1 MLTKKEGGGI
11 VMDAELGK
19 YVTQVKGQDYI
30 KYSGLLSYAHK
41 KGLVN
46 MWIMDKNIDTENK
59 VAIVQVKVQIS
70 DEEGMLYEFEG
81 IGSANKQNTPLHL
94 EGSYV
99 ELAHTRAK
107 ARALRD
113 ALNIDMNSFEEVMK
127 QEE

>member
-1 MLTKKEGGGI
+1 
-11 VMDAELGK
+11 MDENLAK
-19 YVTQVKGQDYI
+19 YITQIKGNDYI
-30 KYSGLLSYAHK
+30 KYSGLLAYAHE

-46 MWIMDKNIDTENK
+46 MWIVDKRIEVESKT
-59 VAIVQVKVQIS
+59 AIIQVKIQMA
-70 DEEGMLYEFEG
+70 DEIGNLLEFEG

-113 ALNIDMNSFEEVMK
+113 ALNIDLVSFEEVMQSK
-127 QEE
+127 E